1 MIDDAI
7 QKLVLYG
14 LENGLIQLSDRI
26 YTTNRILEVLQKDDF
41 APTPVQG
48 KNSGGILLEPVL
60 KEILDY
66 AVEKGLI
73 EDSIVYRDL
82 FDTKIMGCLVPP
94 PHEVIKKFYDL
105 HEISPEMSTDWY
117 YEFSQNTDYIRKY
130 RIEKDLRWSAETPY
144 GRLDLSN
151 KSF

>member
-14 LENGLIQLSDRI
+14 IENGLIQLSDRI

-66 AVEKGLI
+66 AVEKLDALSEKFGV
-73 EDSIVYRDL
+73 S
-82 FDTKIMGCLVPP
+82 F
-94 PHEVIKKFYDL
+94 VISASVDK
-105 HEISPEMSTDWY
+105 ENMPESV
-117 YEFSQNTDYIRKY
+117 QKY
-130 RIEKDLRWSAETPY
+130 VSHAL
-144 GRLDLSN
+144 
-151 KSF
+151 